1 MAQPPTPDDA
11 LAAVAELRLHD
22 QDVGSSQAQVARLTA
37 RIRHLTQ
44 HMNRHPKDLHTR
56 RGLVGLVN
64 KRRRHMS
71 YLRKTKPDTHAQA
84 LVRLG
89 IRK

>member
-1 MAQPPTPDDA
+1 MPAPAASDA
-11 LAAVAELRLHD
+11 LDAVPNLRLHD
-22 QDVGSSQAQVARLTA
+22 NDVGSPQVQAARLTA
-37 RIRHLTQ
+37 RIRHLTL

-64 KRRRHMS
+64 KRRRHME
-71 YLRKTKPDTHAQA
+71 YLRQQNPNLHAQTLA
-84 LVRLG
+84 ALG

>member
-1 MAQPPTPDDA
+1 MPQSPTPEDA
-11 LAAVAELRLHD
+11 LAAVAELRAHD
-22 QDVGSSQAQVARLTA
+22 KDVGSSQTQIARLTS

-64 KRRRHMS
+64 KRRRHIS
-71 YLRKTKPDTHAQA
+71 YLRETRPEMHAQTLA
-84 LVRLG
+84 RLG
-89 IRK
+89 LRK